1 MGEKNT
7 TKRAE
12 GKVEEIVGGIKK
24 TVGRVIGNEQMEA
37 EGKALKVEGQLRQ
50 ESAKAGERV
59 KGAVEQVTGTVKKKV
74 GQLIDNEQMEVE
86 GKLKALKGEARQEAN
101 R

>member
-1 MGEKNT
+1 MREKNA

-12 GKVEEIVGGIKK
+12 GKVEEIVGGIKG
-24 TVGRVIGNEQMEA
+24 TVGRVIGDERMEA
-37 EGKALKVEGQLRQ
+37 EGEALKVEGQVRQ
-50 ESAKAGERV
+50 ESAKASERV

-74 GQLIDNEQMEVE
+74 GQLIDNEQMEIE
-86 GKLKALKGEARQEAN
+86 GKLKVLKGQARQEAN